1 MKFRSIYMT
10 FGMIL
15 TFAFLSGCVHL
26 HSVSQTQ
33 IPKERS
39 EVVKVETSKF
49 IFLAF
54 NFNND
59 YIDTITTELRS
70 KCPNGSVRG
79 ILTKDESVNYF
90 LWIFHRRRITAEGF
104 CVKA

>member
-1 MKFRSIYMT
+1 MKLRSK
-10 FGMIL
+10 FVALGMIL
-15 TFAFLSGCVHL
+15 TFLSGCVHL
-26 HSVSQTQ
+26 ESVSQTQ

-39 EVVKVETSKF
+39 QIVKAETSKF

-54 NFNND
+54 NFDND
-59 YIDTITTELRS
+59 YVDAVTAELKS
-70 KCPNGSVRG
+70 QCPQGAVKG

-90 LWIFHRRRITAEGF
+90 LWIFHRRRISAEGF